1 MKHFSQSTLNSSQI
15 YKLNIKRQ
23 EEKKEEKYSIFE
35 ASKESGEF
43 LCNYNTDISIPEIWG
58 TLNDL
63 KRESVEHKKIS
74 KYYEWK

>member
-15 YKLNIKRQ
+15 YQLNIKRQ

-43 LCNYNTDISIPEIWG
+43 LCNYNTDISIPEI
-58 TLNDL
+58 
-63 KRESVEHKKIS
+63 
-74 KYYEWK
+74 

>member
-1 MKHFSQSTLNSSQI
+1 MQESLQWSWFQLKNETFFSVNSSQI

-43 LCNYNTDISIPEIWG
+43 LCNYNTDISIPEI
-58 TLNDL
+58 
-63 KRESVEHKKIS
+63 
-74 KYYEWK
+74 